1 MKNKMIELK
10 NERTGEIYRCN
21 EPSDYIKPEQFL
33 RLTYEERLKLYHHHK
48 SQFDVENNTCT
59 FQNLH

>member
-1 MKNKMIELK
+1 MIELK

-33 RLTYEERLKLYHHHK
+33 RLTYEERLELYRHHK
-48 SQFDVENNTCT
+48 SNFDVKNNTCT
-59 FQNLH
+59 FQNLN

>member
-1 MKNKMIELK
+1 MIELK

-33 RLTYEERLKLYHHHK
+33 RLTYEERLELYRHHR
-48 SQFDVENNTCT
+48 SNFDSI
-59 FQNLH
+59 QNPKTEMDD